1 MKLQWLKA
9 IIALP
14 FNATV
19 TIPFIILFFT
29 DNLSF
34 SSGAFPIVFGA
45 LIFFA
50 GLFLAVWTMLLFAKI
65 GKGTLAPWAPTKK
78 LVVSGPYSRVRN
90 PMLSGVIMM
99 IMGEAAVFASLGV
112 FIWGAAFFIINTFYF
127 KYSEEIGLEKR
138 FGEEYARYKKNVPRW
153 IPRITKWEDK

>member
-34 SSGAFPIVFGA
+34 SSGALPIVFGA
-45 LIFFA
+45 LIIFA
-50 GLFLAVWTMLLFAKI
+50 G
-65 GKGTLAPWAPTKK
+65 
-78 LVVSGPYSRVRN
+78 
-90 PMLSGVIMM
+90 
-99 IMGEAAVFASLGV
+99 
-112 FIWGAAFFIINTFYF
+112 
-127 KYSEEIGLEKR
+127 
-138 FGEEYARYKKNVPRW
+138 
-153 IPRITKWEDK
+153 

>member
-1 MKLQWLKA
+1 MSLSWLKA

-34 SSGAFPIVFGA
+34 SSGVLPIVFGV
-45 LIFFA
+45 LIFSA

-78 LVVSGPYSRVRN
+78 LGQHQRLWNR
-90 PMLSGVIMM
+90 LI
-99 IMGEAAVFASLGV
+99 F
-112 FIWGAAFFIINTFYF
+112 
-127 KYSEEIGLEKR
+127 
-138 FGEEYARYKKNVPRW
+138 
-153 IPRITKWEDK
+153 

>member
-34 SSGAFPIVFGA
+34 SSGALPIVFGA

-78 LVVSGPYSRVRN
+78 LVVSGPYSHVRN

-112 FIWGAAFFIINTFYF
+112 FIWGAAF
-127 KYSEEIGLEKR
+127 L
-138 FGEEYARYKKNVPRW
+138 
-153 IPRITKWEDK
+153 

>member
-19 TIPFIILFFT
+19 TIPFIILFFI

-34 SSGAFPIVFGA
+34 SSGALPIVFGA

-78 LVVSGPYSRVRN
+78 IGSIRPIFARPQPDALGGNHDDYGGSGRFCVFGGFHLGSRIFYNKYFLLQIFGGNRARKAFWGRVCKIQKKRPALDSAN
-90 PMLSGVIMM
+90 YK
-99 IMGEAAVFASLGV
+99 MG
-112 FIWGAAFFIINTFYF
+112 
-127 KYSEEIGLEKR
+127 R
-138 FGEEYARYKKNVPRW
+138 
-153 IPRITKWEDK
+153 

>member
-34 SSGAFPIVFGA
+34 SSGALPIVFGA

-78 LVVSGPYSRVRN
+78 LVVSGPYSHVRN

-99 IMGEAAVFASLGV
+99 IMGSRIFYNKYFLLQIFGGNRARKAF
-112 FIWGAAFFIINTFYF
+112 WGRVCKIQ
-127 KYSEEIGLEKR
+127 KKR
-138 FGEEYARYKKNVPRW
+138 PALDSANYKMGR
-153 IPRITKWEDK
+153 

>member
-14 FNATV
+14 FNATI

-34 SSGAFPIVFGA
+34 SSGVLPIVFGA
-45 LIFFA
+45 LIFSA

-78 LVVSGPYSRVRN
+78 LVVSGPYSHVRN

-99 IMGEAAVFASLGV
+99 IMGEAAVFASLG
-112 FIWGAAFFIINTFYF
+112 FL
-127 KYSEEIGLEKR
+127 S
-138 FGEEYARYKKNVPRW
+138 GEQHFL
-153 IPRITKWEDK
+153 

>member
-14 FNATV
+14 FNATI

-34 SSGAFPIVFGA
+34 SSGALP
-45 LIFFA
+45 
-50 GLFLAVWTMLLFAKI
+50 MLLFAKI

-78 LVVSGPYSRVRN
+78 LVVSGPYSHVRN

-99 IMGEAAVFASLGV
+99 IMGEAAVFASLGI
-112 FIWGAAFFIINTFYF
+112 FIWGAAFLIINTFYF

-153 IPRITKWEDK
+153 IPRLTKWEDK